1 MQLAHYNAIQLWCG
15 GEKSGTSLYLTNGG
29 VVNHPRRQGLLPRG
43 HKHMD
48 LREGPNLE
56 LHVAGNVWE

>member
-1 MQLAHYNAIQLWCG
+1 MQYDYDVV
-15 GEKSGTSLYLTNGG
+15 EKILGTSLYLTNGG

-43 HKHMD
+43 HEHMD

-56 LHVAGNVWE
+56 LHVARYV